1 MTAMKGKARID
12 SHLKLHKIMVVPAA
26 VFGGETRSVKKN
38 RETRIQIETK
48 FFREAAYRLPTHYR
62 DQEEIT
68 GF

>member
-1 MTAMKGKARID
+1 
-12 SHLKLHKIMVVPAA
+12 MVVPAA